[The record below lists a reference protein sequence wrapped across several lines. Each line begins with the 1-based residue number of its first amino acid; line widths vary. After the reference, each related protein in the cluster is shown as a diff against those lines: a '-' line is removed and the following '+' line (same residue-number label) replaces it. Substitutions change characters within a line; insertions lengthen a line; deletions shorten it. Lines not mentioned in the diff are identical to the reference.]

1 VNDILTRAVIE
12 VRKSAFDFDSKD
24 EKVLNWSTLQ
34 FWTILKKLASC
45 ETVRPII
52 QLFSGNN
59 SDRVYEERPLNTNP
73 ICFLSSI

>member
-1 VNDILTRAVIE
+1 MNDILARAVIE

-52 QLFSGNN
+52 INIFSQQTKTEF
-59 SDRVYEERPLNTNP
+59 YEECP
-73 ICFLSSI
+73 